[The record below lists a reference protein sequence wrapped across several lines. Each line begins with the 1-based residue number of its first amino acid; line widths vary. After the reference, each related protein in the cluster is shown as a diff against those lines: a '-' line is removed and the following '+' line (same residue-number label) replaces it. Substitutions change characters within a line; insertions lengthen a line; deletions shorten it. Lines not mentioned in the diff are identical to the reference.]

1 MTFPPSRPSVLL
13 RRCENLAVFPGFLSF
28 FVDGILALNI
38 SGFGTGWKGVEALP
52 EAILMVQDHPSRT
65 SVTLL
70 GRLHHDATDQAA
82 WSDFVARYGPRILQW
97 CRRWRLQEADA
108 QDVAQDVLL
117 KLHKLMAT
125 FSYDPAGS
133 FRAWLKTLA
142 HHAWHDL
149 VAERRRAGIGTGDTP
164 MAAFLNNLTAGGD
177 LAGDLQEEFRREL
190 LDLAMARVKARVP
203 SQTWDA
209 FRLTALEGCSGA
221 EAAAELQ
228 MRTAQVYLAR
238 SKVKKRIQEEVQRL
252 EGGQ

>member
-1 MTFPPSRPSVLL
+1 M
-13 RRCENLAVFPGFLSF
+13 A
-28 FVDGILALNI
+28 
-38 SGFGTGWKGVEALP
+38 
-52 EAILMVQDHPSRT
+52 QDQSSTT

-70 GRLHHDATDQAA
+70 GRLSHDPTDQGA
-82 WSDFVARYGPRILQW
+82 WSDFVARYGPKILRW

-117 KLHKLMAT
+117 KLHGRMAT
-125 FSYDPAGS
+125 FAYDASGS

-142 HHAWHDL
+142 HHAWCDL
-149 VAERRRAGIGTGDTP
+149 VAERRRAGIGTGETA
-164 MAAFLNNLTAGGD
+164 MAAFLNNVAAGDD

-190 LDLAMARVKARVP
+190 LDQAMVRVKARVP

-221 EAAAELQ
+221 AAAAQLQ

-238 SKVKKRIQEEVQRL
+238 SKVKKRIQEEVRRL
-252 EGGQ
+252 ERGR